1 MTFKLKHQFI
11 RLISLALLVAMMA
24 IPTYAV
30 CSYGIVNLHTDADS
44 GWTMWDHRHIP
55 SRSTSFRYADDGI
68 TEDYRSF
75 VEDGIALWGTTLSCT
90 ESESGIGLITSN
102 LMFAIDMS
110 LYATRNY
117 VNF

>member
-44 GWTMWDHRHIP
+44 GWQM
-55 SRSTSFRYADDGI
+55 
-68 TEDYRSF
+68 
-75 VEDGIALWGTTLSCT
+75 
-90 ESESGIGLITSN
+90 
-102 LMFAIDMS
+102 
-110 LYATRNY
+110 
-117 VNF
+117 